1 MSPEKQQTLLFK
13 GIFEFEDPSGV
24 LVAAKTPP
32 SGTADLYSGTTIVV
46 KANQCALFVYKGTIT
61 EVLLEG
67 THAVKTENFPI
78 LTRLANWKFGFDS
91 PLRAEIWFFSSTVY
105 AGRRWGTTQPI
116 IYDFPDYNA
125 VPIRAYGIYNIA
137 VRDPKKFFMTLIGN
151 RTSYDIA
158 ELENLIQAQI
168 TELLPQALSVIPN
181 LQSLNKSQAD
191 VSRELLTTVNKAI
204 ETYGVELLSLQVIS
218 LVPSQEILQA
228 LDAKVAM
235 NVVGNKRDYLLYKAA
250 NSLLATHPSGEK
262 GSSDSMQLMMGLM
275 LGQSLLDHRERE
287 RPYLVADSGSKDAL
301 PDKTKACPKCN
312 AAVGT
317 GDKFCSSCGAN
328 LK

>member
-24 LVAAKTPP
+24 LIAAKTPV

-46 KANQCALFVYKGTIT
+46 KANQCALFVYKGKIT

-67 THAVKTENFPI
+67 AHAVQTENFPI
-78 LTRLANWKFGFDS
+78 LTRLANWKFGFES
-91 PLRAEIWFFSSTVY
+91 PLRCEIWFFSSTVY
-105 AGRRWGTTQPI
+105 AGRRWGTIQPI

-125 VPIRAYGIYNIA
+125 VPIRAYGIYNIV

-151 RTSYDIA
+151 RTSYDIT
-158 ELENLIQAQI
+158 EVENLIQAQI
-168 TELLPQALSVIPN
+168 TELLPKALSVIPD
-181 LQSLNKSQAD
+181 LKSLNKSQAD
-191 VSRELLTTVNKAI
+191 VSRELLTSVNKAI

-235 NVVGNKRDYLLYKAA
+235 TVIGNKRDYLLYKAA

-287 RPYLVADSGSKDAL
+287 RPFLTSDSDSRNVL
-301 PDKTKACPKCN
+301 PDKTQACPKCDAMIGIN
-312 AAVGT
+312 
-317 GDKFCSSCGAN
+317 DKFCSSCGAK
-328 LK
+328 LQ